1 MLYLKITALQTREKY
16 DSDIKDGEQMKFKF
30 QTSHKRKCIM
40 AFITAIIFVMTAAV
54 PCMAAKEQK
63 VIRVA
68 FPEVEGYTM
77 LSPEGEHTGLVV
89 DVLNEVAKYTGWKYE
104 YIAVNNDDILER
116 FDAGDFDLMGG
127 QYYMDGMEE
136 YYGYPEH
143 NCGYSKLILLANRAD
158 DTIKSY
164 DLNTLNGKTIG
175 VYERAK
181 ENIRRLQIYLDLNNL
196 DCTLKYY
203 SQEQSAENGNLYQFL
218 ENGEVDLL
226 MGNSA
231 DTIGEFYVAASF
243 DSQPHYI
250 VTQPDAQD
258 ILSDLNMALEKIYN
272 ADPNFTTTVYEKN
285 FPNTTHLNVS
295 LTEEELDY
303 IQEKQEVSIAIPYNF
318 HPLYCENNENEHDGV
333 VPDVMEYVIEY
344 SGLEFSYIYFN
355 SYGEALEAV
364 QKGKADILGFYL
376 GSDEEALAQGLA
388 ASSAYTDMSFILV
401 RNKESTYPADG
412 LTGGVL
418 EGKEMPK
425 DITVDHIRKYSN
437 LTKALEEVNSGKMDF
452 VYGLSSRLESIIQQ
466 NNFTNLVQVNLIND
480 TQGIS
485 FALSSPA
492 QPDLLSI
499 LNKAINSLT
508 MEEKTIINSRN
519 LVSIGETKMT
529 LSSIIY
535 GNPGLA
541 VTVVAIVLT
550 LVLILVILIS
560 RSRLHA
566 AAMLNELEKAEADNR
581 AKSEFLSRMSHEI
594 RTPMN
599 AIVGLTDL
607 IEMKEQ
613 LTEDAKKDLKK
624 IKSSSQYLLSLINDI
639 LDMSRIE
646 NGKMEIASE
655 PFSISAL
662 FGDIESMLMQEAGK
676 KGLNFKLEKS
686 ISNDIVTGD
695 AIRLRQ
701 VILNLLSNAFKF
713 TPYGGVVIARIEED
727 SQTEKNA
734 VYTIR
739 VTDTGVGIAKEDQ
752 QRIFKSF
759 EQVGSNY
766 SKSQGTGLGLAI
778 SSSIVQSMGGELKLK
793 SNHGTGS
800 AFYFTITLPKGQLK
814 KEQVSG
820 KMAENGFLEDVRIL
834 IAEDN
839 DLNAEIAME
848 LLRTRGAEVT
858 RVVDGK
864 AALDTFEQK
873 RPGTFAVILMD
884 IQMPRMNGL
893 EATAAIRCLER
904 TDAKTIPIIAMTA
917 NAFIEDE
924 RVAMEAGMTGFISK
938 PIDVNKL
945 YGLLQDTVKS
955 RQ

>member
-1 MLYLKITALQTREKY
+1 
-16 DSDIKDGEQMKFKF
+16 MKFNI

-40 AFITAIIFVMTAAV
+40 AFITAMILIMTAV
-54 PCMAAKEQK
+54 IPSMAAEEQK

-77 LSPEGEHTGLVV
+77 ISPDGKHTGLVV
-89 DVLNEVAKYTGWKYE
+89 DVLDEVAKYTGWKYE
-104 YIAVNNDDILER
+104 YVEVDNDDILER
-116 FDAGDFDLMGG
+116 FEAGDFELMGG

-143 NCGYSKLILLANRAD
+143 SCGYSKLILLANRAD

-203 SQEQSAENGNLYQFL
+203 TQEQSAENGNLYHFL
-218 ENGEVDLL
+218 KDGEVDLL

-250 VTQPDAQD
+250 VTQPDDQETLDA
-258 ILSDLNMALEKIYN
+258 LNMALEKIYN
-272 ADPNFTTTVYEKN
+272 ADPDFTTKVYEKN
-285 FPNTTHLNVS
+285 FPNTTHLNIS
-295 LTEEELDY
+295 LSREELEY
-303 IQEKQEVSIAIPYNF
+303 VQEKQTVSVAIPYDY
-318 HPLYCENNENEHDGV
+318 HPLYCENNDNEHDGI
-333 VPDVMEYVIEY
+333 VPDVLKHVTEY
-344 SGLEFSYIYFN
+344 SGLEFTYTYFE
-355 SYGEALEAV
+355 SYGESLAAV
-364 QKGKADILGFYL
+364 QRGEADILGFNL
-376 GSDEEALAQGLA
+376 GSDEEALEQGLA
-388 ASSAYTDMSFILV
+388 TSSAYTDMSFILV

-412 LTGGVL
+412 LDGGVL
-418 EGKEMPK
+418 EGKEIPE
-425 DITVDHIRKYSN
+425 DITVDNIHTYAD
-437 LTKALEEVNSGKMDF
+437 LTKALEQVNSGKLDF
-452 VYGLSSRLESIIQQ
+452 VYGLSSRLENSIQQ

-480 TQGIS
+480 TQGIN
-485 FALSSPA
+485 FALSSPV

-508 MEEKTIINSRN
+508 SEEKTVINSRN

-541 VTVVAIVLT
+541 VAVVAV
-550 LVLILVILIS
+550 VLILVLIMVLLIS

-566 AAMLNELEKAEADNR
+566 AAMHNELEKAEADNR

-607 IEMKEQ
+607 IEMKQQ
-613 LTEDAKKDLKK
+613 LTDDAKKDLKK

-646 NGKMEIASE
+646 NSKMEIASE
-655 PFSISAL
+655 PFAISVL
-662 FGDIESMLMQEAGK
+662 FGDIESMLTQEAGK
-676 KGLNFKLEKS
+676 KGLNFKLEQH

-713 TPYGGVVIARIEED
+713 TPYGGTVTAQITED
-727 SQTEKNA
+727 GQTEENA

-739 VTDTGVGIAKEDQ
+739 VADTGVGIAKEDQ
-752 QRIFKSF
+752 KRIFKSF

-778 SSSIVQSMGGELKLK
+778 SSSIVQAMGGELKIK
-793 SNHGTGS
+793 SDLDAGS
-800 AFYFTITLPKGQLK
+800 EFYFTITLPKGRLK
-814 KEQVSG
+814 QEVVSG
-820 KMAENGFLEDVRIL
+820 KMAEQEFLKGIRIL

-839 DLNAEIAME
+839 DLNAEIATE
-848 LLRTRGAEVT
+848 LLRTRGADVT
-858 RVVDGK
+858 RVADGR
-864 AALDTFEQK
+864 AALDLFEQEK
-873 RPGTFAVILMD
+873 PGTFHIILMD
-884 IQMPRMNGL
+884 IQMPKMNGL
-893 EATAAIRCLER
+893 ETTAAIRCLDHS
-904 TDAKTIPIIAMTA
+904 DAKTIPIIAMTA

-924 RVAMEAGMTGFISK
+924 RMAMEAGMTGFVSK
-938 PIDVNKL
+938 PIDVNRL
-945 YGLLQDTVKS
+945 YGLLQDTVEKKL
-955 RQ
+955 